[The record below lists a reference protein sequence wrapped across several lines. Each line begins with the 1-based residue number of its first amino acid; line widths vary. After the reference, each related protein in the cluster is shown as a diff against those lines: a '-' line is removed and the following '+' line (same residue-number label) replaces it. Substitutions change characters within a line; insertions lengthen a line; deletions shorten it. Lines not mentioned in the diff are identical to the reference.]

1 MEAEASRERIYRRA
15 PNAAAFM
22 ARALLRG
29 GRTHHQAPVLNLRWS
44 PVQWSTAQLDAV
56 AAMTGLPPQGSGLLL
71 LPQVLGFRLVMAAL
85 TDTEYALPIWRALQV
100 RNRLRLHHA
109 YDPLQAV
116 ELQAL
121 TGPWRAVAKGL
132 EMDVRLQ
139 LGQQGCTVWEGVSS
153 FYYRGARL
161 RGAGAWE
168 PPAAPALPSDVVAQ
182 WPAQPAG
189 GWAFAALTGDY
200 NGVHWSH
207 PYARMFGFSQPFHH
221 PARVLGQCLSQW
233 QGVHG
238 VVHGPQSL
246 DAWIRGPVPYGVP
259 LALHAAG
266 APGQH
271 EGAVLGLCHPGD
283 ARAALMAQWWAG
295 TSPLA

>member
-1 MEAEASRERIYRRA
+1 MTNNSTRERVYRRA
-15 PNAAAFM
+15 PSAAAFM
-22 ARALLRG
+22 VRAVLRG
-29 GRTHHQAPVLNLRWS
+29 GRKLPQAPTLKLQWS
-44 PVQWSTAQLDAV
+44 PVQWTAAELESV
-56 AAMTGLPPQGSGLLL
+56 ATMTGLPLQGSGLLL
-71 LPQVLGFRLVMAAL
+71 LPQVLGFRLVMATL
-85 TDTEYALPIWRALQV
+85 TDAEYALPIWNALQV

-109 YDPLQAV
+109 YEPLQAL
-116 ELQAL
+116 ELRAC

-139 LGQQGCTVWEGVSS
+139 LSQQGRLAWDGTTS

-168 PPAAPALPSDVVAQ
+168 PPAAPALPSAVVAQ
-182 WPAQPAG
+182 WSAQRDG
-189 GWAFAALTGDY
+189 GWAFATLTGDY

-207 PYARMFGFSQPFHH
+207 PYARMFGFAQPFHH

-271 EGAVLGLCHPGD
+271 EGAVLGLRHPGD